1 MFKTWIGP
9 GSDPH
14 ISASKHL
21 ENMPLSQKLVD
32 PSIRALRMP
41 GFTIVEGVRTIC
53 LHLILL

>member
-41 GFTIVEGVRTIC
+41 GFTRD
-53 LHLILL
+53 LKDP